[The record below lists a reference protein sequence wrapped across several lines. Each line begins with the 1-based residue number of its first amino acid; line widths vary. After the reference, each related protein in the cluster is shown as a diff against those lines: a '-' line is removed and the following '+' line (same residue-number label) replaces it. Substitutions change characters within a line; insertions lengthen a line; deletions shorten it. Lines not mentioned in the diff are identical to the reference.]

1 MTHKNKVKVLKKKE
15 RKILI
20 IDDEPDICEM
30 ISDYLERR
38 GFGVAKAHNGKE
50 GLEALPK
57 IKPDLIILD
66 VLMPIMD
73 GFSFLQ
79 SLKADTKY
87 CNVPVIMLTVK
98 SDSKDVDKGISLEA
112 DFYLSKP
119 FKLDN
124 LMRFVNLILK

>member
-1 MTHKNKVKVLKKKE
+1 MTHKNKFKVLKKK
-15 RKILI
+15 ILI
-20 IDDEPDICEM
+20 VDDEPDICEM
-30 ISDYLERR
+30 ITRYLERK
-38 GFGVAKAHNGKE
+38 GFAVAKAYNGKE
-50 GLEALPK
+50 GLEAIPK
-57 IKPDLIILD
+57 LKPDLIILD

-98 SDSKDVDKGISLEA
+98 GDTRHLEKGLSLQA
-112 DFYLSKP
+112 DFYLPKP

-124 LMRFVNLILK
+124 LMNFINIILKE